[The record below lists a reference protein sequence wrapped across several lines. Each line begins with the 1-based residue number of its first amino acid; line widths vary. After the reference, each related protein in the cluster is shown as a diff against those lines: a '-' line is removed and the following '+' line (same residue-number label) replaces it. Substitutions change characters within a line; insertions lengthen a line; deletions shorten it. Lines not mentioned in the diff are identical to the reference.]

1 MYMKTKKETKGGFS
15 DLDKDNLI
23 YSNSLISVSP
33 AGFVLFV
40 TRKVGSK
47 IPLAAQLPATD

>member
-33 AGFVLFV
+33 AGFVALE
-40 TRKVGSK
+40 K
-47 IPLAAQLPATD
+47 

>member
-1 MYMKTKKETKGGFS
+1 MEEGGVCYTKWSENVKYVYEDKETKGGFS

-33 AGFVLFV
+33 AGFVALE
-40 TRKVGSK
+40 K
-47 IPLAAQLPATD
+47 